1 MADVFYLNRAA
12 LKAASPANGDVAYI
26 TGTGEVF
33 DIVTS
38 KLKIPS
44 TTFIKCTGSIWA
56 IYNQEKSASYSLVK
70 PGTFDTTKDI
80 EAGTIVIKD
89 SILYMA
95 NAKVAKNTAFATGTS
110 GATFQK
116 LLGSSSTTFTRT
128 PAQNGVIGVS
138 GKRFLTDK
146 NSKIETAGSIKTIK
160 FSNWGVNTM
169 VAVIRPDASTEAS
182 AFAVSAT
189 WKVKKAWLVPN
200 GATSF
205 DTGGYPVAIGDYVAV
220 WTGSGSGTNV
230 FNSIG
235 QAGYGMYTGDI
246 PTVTDGMSIT
256 VTALM
261 PNAMGGIGWEIII

>member
-12 LKAASPANGDVAYI
+12 LKAASPANGDVAYV

-89 SILYMA
+89 SILYVA

-116 LLGSSSTTFTRT
+116 LLSSTTFTRT
-128 PAQNGVIGVS
+128 PAQNGVIGAS

-160 FSNWGVNTM
+160 FNTWGVNTM
-169 VAVIRPDASTEAS
+169 VAVIRPNASTEAS
-182 AFAVSAT
+182 AFAV
-189 WKVKKAWLVPN
+189 
-200 GATSF
+200 
-205 DTGGYPVAIGDYVAV
+205 
-220 WTGSGSGTNV
+220 
-230 FNSIG
+230 
-235 QAGYGMYTGDI
+235 
-246 PTVTDGMSIT
+246 
-256 VTALM
+256 
-261 PNAMGGIGWEIII
+261 

>member
-1 MADVFYLNRAA
+1 MADVFYLDRAA

-89 SILYMA
+89 SILYVA
-95 NAKVAKNTAFATGTS
+95 NANVAKNTAFATGTS

-116 LLGSSSTTFTRT
+116 LLSSTTFTRT
-128 PAQNGVIGVS
+128 PAQNGATPVS

-160 FSNWGVNTM
+160 FNTWGVNTM
-169 VAVIRPDASTEAS
+169 VAVIRPNASTEAS
-182 AFAVSAT
+182 AFAVSAV
-189 WKVKKAWLVPN
+189 WQVKKAWLVPN

-220 WTGSGSGTNV
+220 WSGSGAGTKV
-230 FNSIG
+230 LNSIG
-235 QAGYGMYTGDI
+235 QAGYGMYTDDI
-246 PTVTDGMSIT
+246 QTVTDGMSIT

>member
-1 MADVFYLNRAA
+1 LADVFYLDRAA
-12 LKAASPANGDVAYI
+12 LKAASPDNGDVAYV

-89 SILYMA
+89 SILYVA

-116 LLGSSSTTFTRT
+116 LLSSTTFTRT
-128 PAQNGVIGVS
+128 PAQNGVNNAS
-138 GKRFLTDK
+138 GKRFWTDK

-169 VAVIRPDASTEAS
+169 VAVIRPNASTEAS
-182 AFAVSAT
+182 AFAVSAV
-189 WKVKKAWLVPN
+189 WQVKKAWLVPN

-220 WTGSGSGTNV
+220 WSGSGAGTKV
-230 FNSIG
+230 LNSIG
-235 QAGYGMYTGDI
+235 LAGYGMCTGEYS
-246 PTVTDGMSIT
+246 TVTDGMSIT
-256 VTALM
+256 VAALM
-261 PNAMGGIGWEIII
+261 SNAIGGIGWEIII

>member
-56 IYNQEKSASYSLVK
+56 IYNQEKSVSYSLVK

-89 SILYMA
+89 SILYVA

-116 LLGSSSTTFTRT
+116 LLSSTTFTRT
-128 PAQNGVIGVS
+128 PAQTGGTPVS

-160 FSNWGVNTM
+160 FNTWGVNTM
-169 VAVIRPDASTEAS
+169 VAVIRPNASTEAS
-182 AFAVSAT
+182 AFAV
-189 WKVKKAWLVPN
+189 
-200 GATSF
+200 
-205 DTGGYPVAIGDYVAV
+205 
-220 WTGSGSGTNV
+220 
-230 FNSIG
+230 
-235 QAGYGMYTGDI
+235 
-246 PTVTDGMSIT
+246 
-256 VTALM
+256 
-261 PNAMGGIGWEIII
+261 

>member
-1 MADVFYLNRAA
+1 MADVFYLDRAA

-89 SILYMA
+89 SILYVA

-116 LLGSSSTTFTRT
+116 LLSSTTFTRT
-128 PAQNGVIGVS
+128 PAQNGATAVS

-160 FSNWGVNTM
+160 FSALGVNTM

-182 AFAVSAT
+182 AFAVSAV
-189 WKVKKAWLVPN
+189 WQVKKAWLVPN

-220 WTGSGSGTNV
+220 WSGSGAGTKV
-230 FNSIG
+230 LNSIG

>member
-1 MADVFYLNRAA
+1 M
-12 LKAASPANGDVAYI
+12 
-26 TGTGEVF
+26 
-33 DIVTS
+33 
-38 KLKIPS
+38 
-44 TTFIKCTGSIWA
+44 
-56 IYNQEKSASYSLVK
+56 VK

-128 PAQNGVIGVS
+128 PAQNGVVGVS

-160 FSNWGVNTM
+160 FSALGVNTM

>member
-56 IYNQEKSASYSLVK
+56 IYNQEKSVSYSLVK

-89 SILYMA
+89 SILYVA

-116 LLGSSSTTFTRT
+116 LLSSTTFTRT
-128 PAQNGVIGVS
+128 PAQNGATPVS

-169 VAVIRPDASTEAS
+169 VAIIRPNASTEAS
-182 AFAVSAT
+182 AFAVSAV
-189 WKVKKAWLVPN
+189 WQVKKAWLVPN

-220 WTGSGSGTNV
+220 WSGSGNATNV
-230 FNSIG
+230 LNSIG

-246 PTVTDGMSIT
+246 LTVTNGMSIT